1 MEVILADKNGKE
13 IRSLLE
19 AEVDVENYKTND
31 FELAIS
37 LEEWKEDIVYGGRI
51 YIENTEIGGI
61 IRKIKSSTKEKNI
74 YAYGS
79 TFRGM
84 LLKKIIAPAQGE
96 DFRIVNGE
104 LNEVLRE
111 LIEDCNLSS
120 LFSVPSIDTEVNIN
134 FQFERYCTLLSGVE
148 KMLSS
153 VGYRLDIKY
162 IKNNAEAYVRLQA
175 VPQIDYSGRKEFSQD
190 GGLNFTAT
198 NDKGGVNHLICLG
211 KGELKDRI
219 VKHLYVQKNGTIGEE
234 QYYTGIEEITETY
247 DYSSAEEPELIE
259 KGTERLKELM
269 NSKKFEVDIEENI
282 ETDMQI
288 GDIVGGRDY
297 ITGITVKKPI
307 VGKIYTYKNGA
318 EKIEYKIKG
327 DD

>member
-1 MEVILADKNGKE
+1 MELILADGNGKE
-13 IRSLLE
+13 IRPLRE
-19 AEVDVENYKTND
+19 AEVDIENYKTND

-37 LEEWKEDIVYGGRI
+37 IEDWKDDIVYGGRV
-51 YIENTEIGGI
+51 YIENTEMGGI
-61 IRKIKSSTKEKNI
+61 IRKIRSSTKEKTI
-74 YAYGS
+74 YAHGS

-84 LLKKIIAPAQGE
+84 LMKKIITPMQGE

-104 LNEVLRE
+104 LNEILRE

-120 LFSVPSIDTEVNIN
+120 LFSVPTIDTEVTVR
-134 FQFERYCTLLSGVE
+134 FQFERYCTLLSGIE
-148 KMLSS
+148 KMLDS
-153 VGYRLDIKY
+153 VGYRLDIRY

-175 VPQIDYSGRKEFSQD
+175 VPQVDYSGKKEFSQD

-198 NDKGGVNHLICLG
+198 NDQGGVNHLICLG

-219 VKHLYVQKNGTIGEE
+219 VKHLYVQKNGTIGE
-234 QYYTGIEEITETY
+234 QPYYTGIEEIEDIY

-269 NSKKFEVDIEENI
+269 NSKKFEVDIENDI
-282 ETDMQI
+282 KTDMQI

-297 ITGITVKKPI
+297 ITGISVKKPI
-307 VGKIYTYKNGA
+307 VGKIYTNKNGT
-318 EKIEYKIKG
+318 EKVEYKIKG